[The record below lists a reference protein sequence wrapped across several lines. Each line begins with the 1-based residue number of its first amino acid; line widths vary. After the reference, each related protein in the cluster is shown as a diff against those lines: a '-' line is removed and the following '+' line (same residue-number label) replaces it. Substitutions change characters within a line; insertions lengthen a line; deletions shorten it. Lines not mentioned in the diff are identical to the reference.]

1 MMKKIFVLLFL
12 LMACAG
18 ACAETEPSAP
28 PQEQSAESKQ
38 TPSETIP
45 LPDESAETVCASVL
59 LDAGHGFGDVGCSFP
74 NGLVYEKDVTYVL
87 TQKIGN
93 ALQSRG
99 VNVLYTHDGT
109 TCPTKSQLDALA
121 EDLHYDLDAFLRGLI
136 GQYSGRTDE
145 DVQATLDA
153 FFGGVNDN
161 DLFGVYERCYY
172 ANLLAQQQE
181 ISLFVSV
188 HINANESCD
197 TLTGFELFCC
207 MDTPHANASGDAMLE
222 LQGALAYRFLQK
234 ETRIRT
240 YGWDDAYVVTKYT
253 DMPSVLIESGY
264 ATTPSDARDLQ
275 DEAWQNEF
283 AHAVADGIVRY
294 LTTE

>member
-1 MMKKIFVLLFL
+1 MMKKIWVLLFL
-12 LMACAG
+12 LLTCTG
-18 ACAETEPSAP
+18 ACTGAQQSEQSTETESVL
-28 PQEQSAESKQ
+28 
-38 TPSETIP
+38 SETIP
-45 LPDESAETVCASVL
+45 LPDESAETACKTVL

-74 NGLVYEKDVTYVL
+74 NGTVYEKDITLQL
-87 TQKIGN
+87 TQKIGT
-93 ALQSRG
+93 ALRSRG
-99 VNVLYTHDGT
+99 INVLYTHDGSA
-109 TCPTKSQLDALA
+109 CPTGSQLYTLA
-121 EDLHYDLDAFLRGLI
+121 QTLDYDLDEYLRGLVER
-136 GQYSGRTDE
+136 YSGRAGE
-145 DVQATLDA
+145 ELQATLDS
-153 FFGGVNDN
+153 FYGGLNEN

-172 ANLLAQQQE
+172 ANLLAKQQD

-207 MDTPHANASGDAMLE
+207 MDTPYAAASGDLMLE

-264 ATTPSDARDLQ
+264 ATTPSEAADLQ
-275 DEAWQNEF
+275 NELWQNEF
-283 AHAVADGIVRY
+283 AQAVADGILRY
-294 LTTE
+294 LSDT